1 MSAHRLKRF
10 FSLSCC
16 YWKERDNRQIF
27 DYKKTSMLRIGIH
40 FFVFLFWIKTM
51 PSTTEASST
60 TGSAVAHTAIAENVA
75 VKSIVSTETQS
86 RVSMENTQKMAVLL
100 GRLGFFCFSLR
111 IFVKKFRFFSNLRYN
126 SSTNWRIFSSEN
138 WTHLRRS
145 YIRHCQSRCRY
156 PSSTTNLINRC

>member
-1 MSAHRLKRF
+1 
-10 FSLSCC
+10 
-16 YWKERDNRQIF
+16 
-27 DYKKTSMLRIGIH
+27 
-40 FFVFLFWIKTM
+40 M

-60 TGSAVAHTAIAENVA
+60 TGSAVAHTAVAENVA

-126 SSTNWRIFSSEN
+126 SSTN
-138 WTHLRRS
+138 
-145 YIRHCQSRCRY
+145 
-156 PSSTTNLINRC
+156 